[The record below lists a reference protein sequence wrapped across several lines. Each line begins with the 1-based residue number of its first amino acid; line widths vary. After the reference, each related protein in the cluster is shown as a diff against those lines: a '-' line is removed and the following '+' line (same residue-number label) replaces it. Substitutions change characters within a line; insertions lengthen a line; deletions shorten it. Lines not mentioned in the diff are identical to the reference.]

1 MPEFPYI
8 MPIAWPTFQMP
19 EFKNWY
25 DGENV
30 CKEEKVLNS
39 QLPDDVIPDDWKD
52 DMPNVST
59 DFSHEQETCKGTDKK
74 YVCVKRIMGNNGE
87 AQIKA
92 TKYECCHGFVRDPT
106 GAPGCVE
113 IDLKNLLPTLR
124 NMGAVKLVSVVEKAG
139 MTESLHSF
147 NYTIFCPENSA
158 LENLVDEDNQAENE
172 IGIKFERHRMKKKR
186 MLHNLL
192 TNHLIPGFYKLD
204 DFSDGQVIAA
214 ENSNSKIRINIYFT
228 PEKIATAN
236 CVPILTGDHFARN
249 GIIHTVEKVLPIP
262 TRTVADIIAGDVQ
275 FSVLKR
281 MLSRAGLVQALR
293 NPNKTFTIFAPTDS
307 AFSYPYLERETNT
320 NERCT
325 VSVMKHHIIDHTI
338 CSSAIPQFAKSLNMI
353 GELLSLSRDE
363 YNKLYVDDVQIVVRD
378 LVATNGVV
386 HIIDGVLST
395 RQAKSASE
403 VLEEYGLN
411 EFLSLL
417 EAANLKKLYDS
428 FENVTFFI
436 PSNEAIRALPAG
448 LIESLMSNINS
459 LFSVLLYHV
468 ADGTAQIK
476 LPEQIFNSKLQN
488 TSIKVQVHSSYP
500 HAAPQVLVQCALVL
514 SPGNKMC
521 GGNLHVI
528 NKLLLPP
535 KMSIVE
541 VLEGLEEFSTIVLLL
556 RATGLDRRLKNPD
569 SQHTLLA
576 PTDDAF
582 HQMGQETLF
591 RILEDLELATDLVRM
606 HILSGTACCSQLKGD
621 LLAGRQQIRAVDGS
635 LLKLDHHRAGVM
647 RIGGAHIVDCDIMA
661 SNGVIHMVDA
671 IVRQEDLVMRT
682 GGHMDGFLIRL

>member
-1 MPEFPYI
+1 
-8 MPIAWPTFQMP
+8 
-19 EFKNWY
+19 
-25 DGENV
+25 
-30 CKEEKVLNS
+30 
-39 QLPDDVIPDDWKD
+39 
-52 DMPNVST
+52 
-59 DFSHEQETCKGTDKK
+59 
-74 YVCVKRIMGNNGE
+74 
-87 AQIKA
+87 
-92 TKYECCHGFVRDPT
+92 
-106 GAPGCVE
+106 
-113 IDLKNLLPTLR
+113 
-124 NMGAVKLVSVVEKAG
+124 
-139 MTESLHSF
+139 
-147 NYTIFCPENSA
+147 
-158 LENLVDEDNQAENE
+158 
-172 IGIKFERHRMKKKR
+172 MKKKR

-488 TSIKVQVHSSYP
+488 TSIKVQVHSS
-500 HAAPQVLVQCALVL
+500 
-514 SPGNKMC
+514 
-521 GGNLHVI
+521 VI
-528 NKLLLPP
+528 
-535 KMSIVE
+535 S
-541 VLEGLEEFSTIVLLL
+541 S
-556 RATGLDRRLKNPD
+556 
-569 SQHTLLA
+569 
-576 PTDDAF
+576 
-582 HQMGQETLF
+582 
-591 RILEDLELATDLVRM
+591 
-606 HILSGTACCSQLKGD
+606 CCSSSISSVCSSFESWK
-621 LLAGRQQIRAVDGS
+621 
-635 LLKLDHHRAGVM
+635 
-647 RIGGAHIVDCDIMA
+647 
-661 SNGVIHMVDA
+661 
-671 IVRQEDLVMRT
+671 
-682 GGHMDGFLIRL
+682 